1 MAPVPDQNNFHQ
13 DGAPSTPPSI
23 LRRVLS
29 LPAITSM
36 ALAALF
42 LVFIVTRFD
51 VDMGA
56 TWDRVTGSNPWYL
69 VLAFLVHYTTFV
81 FRGARWRLLLQNTSA
96 LGTEVPGVFYCSR
109 VVLLGWFANS
119 VGLLRL
125 GDAYRAYLYRD
136 EQGGS
141 FSRTIGTILAER
153 AMDTVLVALLMLAAV
168 PFLLDR
174 SNSVTW
180 VMLGLAISLVVGLAV
195 MLVAMTWARGLLV
208 RRMPP
213 WLAVRYARFHQ
224 GTVGSFQRLPMAT
237 VLGLLG
243 WAAEIARLYLV
254 VQALGFDINFA
265 LVVFL
270 TLANSLLSLVP
281 TPGGVGAVESGVGG
295 LAVRLSS
302 LSATAAA
309 ALVLIDRAI
318 TYLSV
323 IVIGA
328 ALFVAC
334 QALWRPRTADA
345 SAVGE

>member
-1 MAPVPDQNNFHQ
+1 
-13 DGAPSTPPSI
+13 
-23 LRRVLS
+23 
-29 LPAITSM
+29 
-36 ALAALF
+36 
-42 LVFIVTRFD
+42 
-51 VDMGA
+51 
-56 TWDRVTGSNPWYL
+56 
-69 VLAFLVHYTTFV
+69 
-81 FRGARWRLLLQNTSA
+81 
-96 LGTEVPGVFYCSR
+96 
-109 VVLLGWFANS
+109 
-119 VGLLRL
+119 
-125 GDAYRAYLYRD
+125 
-136 EQGGS
+136 
-141 FSRTIGTILAER
+141 
-153 AMDTVLVALLMLAAV
+153 
-168 PFLLDR
+168 
-174 SNSVTW
+174 
-180 VMLGLAISLVVGLAV
+180 
-195 MLVAMTWARGLLV
+195 
-208 RRMPP
+208 
-213 WLAVRYARFHQ
+213 
-224 GTVGSFQRLPMAT
+224 VGSFQRLPMAT
-237 VLGLLG
+237 ALGLLG

-323 IVIGA
+323 IVIGV